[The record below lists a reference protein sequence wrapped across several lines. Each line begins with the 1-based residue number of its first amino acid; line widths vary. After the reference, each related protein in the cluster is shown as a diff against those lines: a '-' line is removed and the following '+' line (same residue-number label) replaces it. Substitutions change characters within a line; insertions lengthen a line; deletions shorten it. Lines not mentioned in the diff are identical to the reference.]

1 MPPAASPLFALDPAL
16 PVLLRP
22 DGAVQVGWDPRRAVL
37 VRPPSGLAAA
47 ELAALLRS
55 MRSPIPIAELQRQ
68 AVDRGLQ
75 DADGLRTLVSQLVNA
90 GVATR
95 GCRQAGGRAASIR
108 IHGRGPLSDLLVE
121 ALRCSGARIKQ
132 SSQPHA
138 VVTPAGAD
146 LVVLSDCLVADP
158 RMLRELHAQGVAH
171 LPVRVRDGAGL
182 VGPLVIPGATSCLG
196 CADLHRRDR
205 DAAWPVVA
213 AQLRDTVGV
222 ADRATLLAT
231 AALALSQV
239 NRVITAVRRSDTG
252 PDSGPPPALN
262 TMLEFDVHAGSVA
275 ARHWPKHPLCSCWQR
290 LDSRLQPDRCERA
303 RNCRG

>member
-1 MPPAASPLFALDPAL
+1 MAQSTPPLYALDPAM

-22 DGAVQVGWDPRRAVL
+22 DGAVQVGWNPRRAVV
-37 VRPPSGLAAA
+37 VRPPGGLTAAGLAS
-47 ELAALLRS
+47 LLRS
-55 MRSPIPIAELQRQ
+55 MHSPLPMSELQRQ
-68 AVDRGLQ
+68 ADRHGAVAASEL
-75 DADGLRTLVSQLVNA
+75 GTLVKQLVKA
-90 GVATR
+90 GVVTR
-95 GCRQAGGRAASIR
+95 GPRQRPGRSASIR
-108 IHGRGPLSDLLVE
+108 VHGRGPLSELLVE

-146 LVVLSDCLVADP
+146 LVVLSDYLVADP
-158 RMLRELHAQGVAH
+158 RMLRDLHVQGVAH

-182 VGPLVIPGATSCLG
+182 VGPLVIPGVTSCLG

-239 NRVITAVRRSDTG
+239 NRVIGAVRGSHAE

-262 TMLEFDVHAGSVA
+262 TTLEFDVHAGSIA
-275 ARHWPKHPLCSCWQR
+275 ARHWPKHPLCSC
-290 LDSRLQPDRCERA
+290 
-303 RNCRG
+303 